1 MDSSDDALER
11 EFFEYASMI
20 EEVKASKQDMDIPQA
35 LNGISRGLDIAERM
49 RKFATQANNLEIV
62 EFATELR
69 VELSSSKNALADA
82 IEEIADLKT
91 ENLRLKTE
99 IDKTNKISKAKE
111 TLVLKN
117 GVYYEKDD
125 TGPYCPV
132 CWVERQVKMPVSP
145 SRMSMGKG
153 FVCSYC
159 RVPVGH

>member
-1 MDSSDDALER
+1 MNGSDDALER
-11 EFFEYASMI
+11 EFFAYASMI
-20 EEVKASKQDMDIPQA
+20 EEVEASKQDMDIPQA

-49 RKFATQANNLEIV
+49 RKFALQANNLEIV

-69 VELSSSKNALADA
+69 VELSSSKNSLADA
-82 IEEIADLKT
+82 IEEIAGLKT
-91 ENLRLKTE
+91 ENLRLRTE
-99 IDKTNKISKAKE
+99 IDTLNKISKTRE

-132 CWVERQVKMPVSP
+132 CWVERQAKMPVSP
-145 SRMSMGKG
+145 SRLRREKG

-159 RVPVGH
+159 KVSVGG